1 MLKPETPKPH
11 TPEPRIPEPRIPG
24 PGIAMP
30 LPETVRRCQGTADLC
45 LQQGGLGPRMRQ
57 TIKG

>member
-1 MLKPETPKPH
+1 MLKPETLEPH
-11 TPEPRIPEPRIPG
+11 MPEPRIPG
-24 PGIAMP
+24 AGIAMP

-45 LQQGGLGPRMRQ
+45 LQQSGLGPRMRQ

>member
-1 MLKPETPKPH
+1 MLKPETLKPH
-11 TPEPRIPEPRIPG
+11 MPEPRIPG